1 MKCFSVRAQ
10 GALRT
15 DEKKELSSLFFLFFD
30 LVIEL
35 PVTFLELDWKTKTCT
50 LKALK
55 KRLQLSERWADTKCS
70 FFTVCAFLWKCLCP
84 PCKEYNIYVYDNTR
98 VCCSGCMFDSTC
110 MPSQILVG
118 KYYHSSLLNT
128 NITVLD
134 KL

>member
-10 GALRT
+10 GELRT
-15 DEKKELSSLFFLFFD
+15 DEKNELSSLFFLFFD

-70 FFTVCAFLWKCLCP
+70 FFTVCAFLGSVCALRAK
-84 PCKEYNIYVYDNTR
+84 NTTFTFTTIR
-98 VCCSGCMFDSTC
+98 VCQVKF
-110 MPSQILVG
+110 
-118 KYYHSSLLNT
+118 
-128 NITVLD
+128 
-134 KL
+134 